1 MLRSRTTKILPT
13 LITVNEFWVSRC
25 LNDYVDMRIHMRP
38 KYIGLICILGLL
50 HITKKTKKIFFLMK
64 NDFRFE
70 LNSRFIMKFF

>member
-38 KYIGLICILGLL
+38 KYIGLICILDML
-50 HITKKTKKIFFLMK
+50 HITKKTEKNIFLDEK
-64 NDFRFE
+64 
-70 LNSRFIMKFF
+70 LL